1 MVKSDFFPVTDSL
14 YIVLLVI
21 VRMED
26 FHKKYRLRRLCSI
39 LNVCSYTQK
48 KYVPFSGFSYVCQRD
63 LEIKK
68 SREEKKGEKVNDYAD
83 IT

>member
-1 MVKSDFFPVTDSL
+1 MYVAIP
-14 YIVLLVI
+14 
-21 VRMED
+21 
-26 FHKKYRLRRLCSI
+26 
-39 LNVCSYTQK
+39 QK